1 MSKLAKK
8 PLVIPQ
14 GVEAKINGP
23 VLEFSGKEGKLSVP
37 ILPYVSAE
45 ITDGK
50 LSFKTNQ
57 DVRQGRLNIGTN
69 VSLAKNAVQGVSA
82 GFVKVLELEGIG
94 FKAVMDGANLVLT
107 VGFTHPVKYNAPA
120 GIKISIEKNAIK
132 ISGIDKALVGE
143 AAAKIRKIRPPEPY
157 KGKGIHYRGEVIRR
171 KAGKKVA
178 GTGAAA
184 A

>member
-14 GVEAKINGP
+14 GVEVKINGS

-37 ILPYVSAE
+37 VLPYVSVVLN
-45 ITDGK
+45 DGK
-50 LSFKTNQ
+50 LSFTTQQ

-69 VSLAKNAVQGVSA
+69 VSLARNAVQGVSA
-82 GFVKVLELEGIG
+82 GFLKVLEIEGIG
-94 FKAVMDGANLVLT
+94 FKATMDGVNLVLT
-107 VGFTHPVKYNAPA
+107 VGFTHPVKYSPPA
-120 GIKISIEKNAIK
+120 GVKLSLEKNTIK

-143 AAAKIRKIRPPEPY
+143 AAAKIRKIKPPEPY